1 MPQGQYS
8 ALLIDEAHDFE
19 ASWLRIATQLVN
31 PATRSLLVL
40 YDDAQ
45 SIYQR
50 AKKRFSLASAGIE
63 AQGRTSILRVNYRNT
78 VEVLALA
85 IQCAEQLLTETSESD
100 TQIQRVYPETAG
112 RRGPMPQLLRFHCE
126 KDEAKALA
134 ERISRLVENGTPPDD
149 IAVLCSDKYHWS
161 DLQAALKRQ
170 CVPTQ
175 MRGDRNQGS
184 KNIDWSTPSVKL
196 LTMHAAKGL
205 EFPHVFL
212 MRLDL
217 MPGKHDPDEELRVF
231 YVAMTRAT
239 QQLTLSCSADS
250 LLVQR
255 ITNALERVNASLPPL
270 PSETASI

>member
-149 IAVLCSDKYHWS
+149 IAVLCRDKYHWS
-161 DLQAALKRQ
+161 DLQAALK
-170 CVPTQ
+170 CAEIAT
-175 MRGDRNQGS
+175 
-184 KNIDWSTPSVKL
+184 K
-196 LTMHAAKGL
+196 AAKISIGAH
-205 EFPHVFL
+205 P
-212 MRLDL
+212 
-217 MPGKHDPDEELRVF
+217 
-231 YVAMTRAT
+231 
-239 QQLTLSCSADS
+239 
-250 LLVQR
+250 
-255 ITNALERVNASLPPL
+255 AS
-270 PSETASI
+270 SY

>member
-1 MPQGQYS
+1 
-8 ALLIDEAHDFE
+8 
-19 ASWLRIATQLVN
+19 
-31 PATRSLLVL
+31 
-40 YDDAQ
+40 
-45 SIYQR
+45 
-50 AKKRFSLASAGIE
+50 
-63 AQGRTSILRVNYRNT
+63 
-78 VEVLALA
+78 
-85 IQCAEQLLTETSESD
+85 
-100 TQIQRVYPETAG
+100 
-112 RRGPMPQLLRFHCE
+112 MPQLLRFHCE

-149 IAVLCSDKYHWS
+149 IAVLCRDKYHWS
-161 DLQAALKRQ
+161 DLQAALKHQ
-170 CVPTQ
+170 GVPTQ

-205 EFPHVFL
+205 EFPHIFL